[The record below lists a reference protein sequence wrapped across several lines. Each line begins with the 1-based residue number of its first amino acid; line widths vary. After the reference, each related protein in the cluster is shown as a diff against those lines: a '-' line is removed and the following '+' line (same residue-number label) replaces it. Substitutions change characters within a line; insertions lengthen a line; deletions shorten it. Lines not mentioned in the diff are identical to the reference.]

1 MSRRSERTSKLIQ
14 REISALLEREVNDPR
29 LSKFVSVTEV
39 TLSPD
44 LMHAK
49 VYVSTLGSEMNRE
62 DLLAGFDKAS
72 GFLRKALAAHLR
84 LRQMPE
90 LSFHYD
96 DSIERGARLLK
107 LMSEL
112 SIQKDDKI
120 SSDNKLRI
128 DKEGGKDGT
137 NKRSHSRRR

>member
-14 REISALLEREVNDPR
+14 REISVLLEREVNDPR
-29 LSKFVSVTEV
+29 LSKFVSVTQV

-44 LMHAK
+44 LMHAR
-49 VYVSTLGSEMNRE
+49 VYVSTLGSEMNKE
-62 DLLAGFDKAS
+62 DLLAGFSKAS
-72 GFLRKALAAHLR
+72 GFLRRELAAHLR

-96 DSIERGARLLK
+96 DSIERGARLLE

-112 SIQKDDKI
+112 STQKDDKI
-120 SSDNKLRI
+120 SSHNNLRI
-128 DKEGGKDGT
+128 DKGGKDGT
-137 NKRSHSRRR
+137 NKRSHNRRR

>member
-14 REISALLEREVNDPR
+14 REICALLEREVNDPR

-49 VYVSTLGSEMNRE
+49 VYVSTLSSEMNKQ
-62 DLLAGFDKAS
+62 DLLAGFNKAS
-72 GFLRKALAAHLR
+72 GFLRKELATHLR
-84 LRQMPE
+84 LRQMPD

-96 DSIERGARLLK
+96 DSIERGARLLE

-112 SIQKDDKI
+112 STQKDGKI
-120 SSDNKLRI
+120 SSHNKVRVG
-128 DKEGGKDGT
+128 KGGKDGT
-137 NKRSHSRRR
+137 NKRSHNRRR

>member
-1 MSRRSERTSKLIQ
+1 MSRRSERTGKLIQ

-39 TLSPD
+39 ALSPD

-49 VYVSTLGSEMNRE
+49 VYVSTLSSEMNKE
-62 DLLAGFDKAS
+62 DLLAGFNKAS
-72 GFLRKALAAHLR
+72 GFLRKELAVHLR
-84 LRQMPE
+84 LKQMPE

-107 LMSEL
+107 LMGEL
-112 SIQKDDKI
+112 STQKDDKI
-120 SSDNKLRI
+120 SSRSKVRI
-128 DKEGGKDGT
+128 DKGGRNGT
-137 NKRSHSRRR
+137 NKRSHNRGR

>member
-1 MSRRSERTSKLIQ
+1 MSRRSERTGKLIQ

-29 LSKFVSVTEV
+29 LSKFVSVTQV

-44 LMHAK
+44 FTHAS
-49 VYVSTLGSEMNRE
+49 VYVSTLASEMNKE
-62 DLLAGFDKAS
+62 DLLAGFNKAS
-72 GFLRKALAAHLR
+72 GFLRKELAAHLR

-107 LMSEL
+107 LMGEL
-112 SIQKDDKI
+112 SAQKDDKI
-120 SSDNKLRI
+120 SSHDRLRI
-128 DKEGGKDGT
+128 DKGGEDGT
-137 NKRSHSRRR
+137 NKRSHNRGR

>member
-49 VYVSTLGSEMNRE
+49 VYVSTLGSEMTKE
-62 DLLAGFDKAS
+62 DLLAGFNKAS
-72 GFLRKALAAHLR
+72 GFLRRELAAHLR

-96 DSIERGARLLK
+96 DSIERGARLLE

-112 SIQKDDKI
+112 STQKDDRI
-120 SSDNKLRI
+120 SSQNKLRI
-128 DKEGGKDGT
+128 DKGGKDGT
-137 NKRSHSRRR
+137 NKRSHNRRR

>member
-1 MSRRSERTSKLIQ
+1 VSRRSERTGKLIQ

-39 TLSPD
+39 ALSPD

-49 VYVSTLGSEMNRE
+49 VYVSTLASEMNKE
-62 DLLAGFDKAS
+62 DLLAGFNKAS
-72 GFLRKALAAHLR
+72 GFLRKELAAHLR
-84 LRQMPE
+84 LKQMPE

-107 LMSEL
+107 LMGEL
-112 SIQKDDKI
+112 STQKDDKI
-120 SSDNKLRI
+120 GSLNKPRI
-128 DKEGGKDGT
+128 DKGGENGA
-137 NKRSHSRRR
+137 NKRSHNRGG